1 MTTSI
6 RNEYKDF
13 TIGGL
18 VLKIMSGDIELQ
30 PDFQREYVYDD
41 TRASYLIES
50 ILIDMPIPTIYLCE
64 EEDVYEVI
72 DGQQRLTTV
81 KRFYNNEFSLKKLKY
96 LPDLNGKY
104 FKDLDKKQKR
114 QFEDFCFKTTIIKP
128 DAENIKYELFER
140 LNTGASSLNAQEI
153 RNCIYRGK
161 FNNILKELVNDS
173 NVRKYLF
180 KPNRVNRR
188 MKLEEETLFLIWYLE
203 GIRTGTLPFSS
214 STKKQAVNKFM
225 ASKKNITEEDARL
238 LQKEYK
244 NTFREGFDLFG
255 TLMHD
260 IGNRYLIVDI
270 MNSFPRKHLRKYQ
283 DRIIEIIKDTL
294 ENNEEYI
301 GLRNGALA
309 GHMDTLVKKHNI
321 IKDQIEK
328 LIDDNEEIKKD
339 TNRVFPGEWRKEL
352 YARQKG
358 KCAICKQ
365 SIHDVDI
372 AEIDHIEPHSLGG
385 QTTIENAQLTHRYCN
400 RSKGNRI

>member
-1 MTTSI
+1 MSTSI

-41 TRASYLIES
+41 VRASYLIES

-64 EEDVYEVI
+64 EEDTYEVI

-81 KRFYNNEFSLKKLKY
+81 KRFYNNEFELKKLRY

-128 DAENIKYELFER
+128 DNNNTKYELFER
-140 LNTGASSLNAQEI
+140 LNTGATSLNAQEI
-153 RNCIYRGK
+153 RNCIYRGH
-161 FNNILKELVNDS
+161 FNDLLKELVNDL
-173 NVRKYLF
+173 NVKKYLF
-180 KPNRVNRR
+180 KQNRINRR
-188 MKLEEETLFLIWYLE
+188 MKLEEEVLFLIWYLE
-203 GIRTGTLPFSS
+203 GSRQGNLHFTMS
-214 STKKQAVNKFM
+214 KKQAVNKFM
-225 ASKKNITEEDARL
+225 ESKKNIGEEDAKTL
-238 LQKEYK
+238 LKDYK

-260 IGNRYLIVDI
+260 VTNRYLIVDI
-270 MNSFPRKHLRKYQ
+270 MNAFPRKQLRKYQ
-283 DRIIEIIKDTL
+283 DKIIEIIKDTI

-301 GLRNGALA
+301 SYRTGKNS
-309 GHMDTLVKKHNI
+309 GHLTSLVKRHNI
-321 IKDQIEK
+321 VKDLIEK
-328 LIDDNEEIKKD
+328 IIANDEEIKKD
-339 TNRVFPGEWRKEL
+339 SNRLFPNEWKQEL
-352 YARQKG
+352 YNRQDG

-365 SIHDVDI
+365 TIHDI
-372 AEIDHIEPHSLGG
+372 TMTEIDHIEPHSLGG
-385 QTTIENAQLTHRYCN
+385 TTTIDNAQLTHRYCN

>member
-1 MTTSI
+1 MVTSI

-81 KRFYNNEFSLKKLKY
+81 KRFYNNEFALKNLKY
-96 LPDLNGKY
+96 LPNLNNKY

-128 DAENIKYELFER
+128 DNNNTKYELFER
-140 LNTGASSLNAQEI
+140 LNTGATSLNTQEI
-153 RNCIYRGK
+153 RNCIYRGH
-161 FNNILKELVNDS
+161 FNNILKELVNDP
-173 NVRKYLF
+173 NIKKYIF
-180 KPNRVNRR
+180 RPNRINRR
-188 MKLEEETLFLIWYLE
+188 MKLEEEILSLIWYLE
-203 GIRTGTLPFSS
+203 GIRQGNLHFTIS
-214 STKKQAVNKFM
+214 KKQAINKFM
-225 ASKKNITEEDARL
+225 ESRKNISKEEASAL
-238 LQKEYK
+238 LKDYK

-255 TLMHD
+255 SLMHD
-260 IGNRYLIVDI
+260 ATNRYLIVDV
-270 MNSFPRKHLRKYQ
+270 MNVFNRNFLRNNQ
-283 DRIIEIIKDTL
+283 DKITNIIKNTI
-294 ENNEEYI
+294 EFNEEYI
-301 GLRNGALA
+301 SYRTGKNS
-309 GHMDTLVKKHNI
+309 GHLNSLIKRHNI
-321 IKDQIEK
+321 VKDLIEK
-328 LIDDNEEIKKD
+328 LITEEEIKKD
-339 TNRVFPGEWRKEL
+339 TSRIFPGSWKQEL
-352 YARQKG
+352 YKSQDG

-365 SIHDVDI
+365 TIHDISI
-372 AEIDHIEPHSLGG
+372 AEIDHINPYSLGG
-385 QTTIENAQLTHRYCN
+385 KTTIENAQLTHRYCN

>member
-1 MTTSI
+1 MTTKI
-6 RNEYKDF
+6 RNDYKDF

-64 EEDVYEVI
+64 EEDIYEVI

-81 KRFYNNEFSLKKLKY
+81 KKFYNNEFALKKLKY
-96 LPDLNGKY
+96 LPDLNDKY

-161 FNNILKELVNDS
+161 FNNILKELANDP
-173 NVRKYLF
+173 NTRKYIF
-180 KPNRVNRR
+180 KQNRINRR
-188 MKLEEETLFLIWYLE
+188 MKLEEEVLSLVWFLE
-203 GIRTGTLPFSS
+203 GIRQGNLHFTLS
-214 STKKQAVNKFM
+214 KKQAINKFM
-225 ASKKNITEEDARL
+225 ESKKNITEEESTVL
-238 LQKEYK
+238 LKDYR

-255 TLMHD
+255 ELMHD
-260 IGNRYLIVDI
+260 VTNRYLITDV
-270 MNSFPRKHLRKYQ
+270 MNSFSRKFLRSNQ
-283 DRIIEIIKDTL
+283 DEISEIIRNTV
-294 ENNEEYI
+294 EFNEEYI
-301 GLRNGALA
+301 SYRTGKNS
-309 GHMDTLVKKHNI
+309 GHLSSLIKRHNI
-321 IKDQIEK
+321 VKDQIEK
-328 LIDDNEEIKKD
+328 LIDANEEIKKD
-339 TNRVFPGEWRKEL
+339 SNRIFPSEWKEEL
-352 YARQKG
+352 YNRQNG

-365 SIHDVDI
+365 TIHDVSI

-385 QTTIENAQLTHRYCN
+385 QTTIDNAQLTHRYCN